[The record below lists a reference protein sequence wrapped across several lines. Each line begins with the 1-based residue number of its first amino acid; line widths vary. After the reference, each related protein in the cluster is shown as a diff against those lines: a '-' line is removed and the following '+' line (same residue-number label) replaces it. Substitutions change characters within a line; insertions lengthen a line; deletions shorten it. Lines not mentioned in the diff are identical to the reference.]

1 MKNNKKNTPLVCC
14 LKKYSRG
21 KNLRMHMPCHQ
32 ARLGFLPDAEQLDV
46 TELGFNDN
54 LNSPDGVIA
63 DSQRLFAELF
73 GAKQAHFLTNGS
85 SQGIFAF
92 LGLLAGKTLLVEKDA
107 HVSVNRGAK
116 LFGVKLL
123 FVETITKEV
132 VEQNIEKHFISGVL
146 VRFPDYFGKIVD
158 LKGIY
163 QKTSQNNVLLFVDGA
178 HGAHFGLSKYLP
190 YHPVGYCDACVVS
203 THKTLGAFTQTA
215 VILTQNEK
223 IGEQLKKTINLTSTT
238 SPSYVLMA
246 SIDYARD
253 YADRFAE
260 KKLDELYANV
270 KAFCQKL
277 PSGLKALPTDDF
289 CKLCLDFGRIGISGE
304 TAFKFLAKR
313 GIFAELYKGDCVLFY
328 LGIFTTKADLNK
340 LQKALKFLVKQD
352 FSGVEQKRGDGPFE
366 FGE

>member
-14 LKKYSRG
+14 LKKYSKD

-32 ARLGFLPDAEQLDV
+32 ARLGFLSDAEKIDV

-63 DSQRLFAELF
+63 ESQKLFAELF
-73 GAKQAHFLTNGS
+73 NAKQAHFLTNGS

-92 LGLLAGKTLLVEKDA
+92 LGLLTGKTLLVEKDA

-116 LFGVKLL
+116 LFGVNLL
-123 FVETITKEV
+123 FVENMTPEV
-132 VEQNIEKHFISGVL
+132 VEQNIKKHFIAGVL
-146 VRFPDYFGKIVD
+146 VRFPDYFGKTID

-163 QKTSQNNVLLFVDGA
+163 QKTVNTDVLLFVDGA

-190 YHPVGYCDACVVS
+190 YHPVTYCDACVVS
-203 THKTLGAFTQTA
+203 THKTLGALTQTA
-215 VILTQNEK
+215 VVLTRDEK
-223 IGEQLKKTINLTSTT
+223 IGKQLKKTINLTSTT

-253 YADRFAE
+253 YAYRFGK
-260 KKLDELYANV
+260 KKLDKLYANIKSFCAKLPNGV
-270 KAFCQKL
+270 KAL
-277 PSGLKALPTDDF
+277 SVDDF
-289 CKLCLDFGRIGISGE
+289 CKLCLDFSGIGISGE
-304 TAFKFLAKR
+304 TAFKFLTKR

-340 LQKALKFLVKQD
+340 LQKALKLLIKQD